1 MSINGNANANGGN
14 GLGSL
19 WDTLSKSLGDLISG
33 ATDYVYEKN
42 LGHPRGWDPNDDRPY
57 YVPAPNTPQNP
68 SGGPPA
74 DYKGMVFS
82 NIPVIYAAGAA
93 VIILVVLLARR
104 K

>member
-14 GLGSL
+14 GWGSL
-19 WDTLSKSLGDLISG
+19 WDTVSKSVGDLISG
-33 ATDYVYEKN
+33 ATDYIYEKK
-42 LGHPRGWDPNDDRPY
+42 LGHPRGWAPDDRPY

-68 SGGPPA
+68 SGGPP
-74 DYKGMVFS
+74 DGYRGMVFS